1 MWPSVTSFKRRLALL
16 LALVLL
22 PVVQAAT
29 SITLDE
35 ALALA
40 FPDCEVERKTLYLT
54 DDQRQR
60 AAELAV
66 VDSVSGLIH
75 TYRATKEAALVGTA
89 YLDTH
94 TVRTLPETLL
104 VVVDTTGA
112 VSRVEVLS
120 FREPPDYLPRAGWYD
135 QFKGKQLDQNL
146 APNRGIHGIT
156 GATLTTRATT
166 AAVRRV
172 LAIDQILREGVTP

>member
-1 MWPSVTSFKRRLALL
+1 MSPSVTFFKRRLAIL
-16 LALVLL
+16 LALMCL

-29 SITLDE
+29 SITVEE

-40 FPDCEVERKTLYLT
+40 FPGCDVERETLYLT
-54 DDQRQR
+54 DGQRQR
-60 AAELAV
+60 AAEVAV

-75 TYRATKEAALVGTA
+75 SYRATKEATFVGTA

-104 VVVDTTGA
+104 VVVDAHGA

-120 FREPPDYLPRAGWYD
+120 FREPLDYLPRTGWYD
-135 QFKGKQLDQNL
+135 QFKGKQLDHDL

-156 GATLTTRATT
+156 GATLTARATT
-166 AAVRRV
+166 DAVRRV
-172 LAIDQILREGVTP
+172 LAIDRVLREESSP

>member
-1 MWPSVTSFKRRLALL
+1 MWPSVTSFNRGLAVV

-40 FPDCEVERKTLYLT
+40 FPDCDVERQTVYLT

-60 AAELAV
+60 AAEVAV
-66 VDSVSGLIH
+66 VDSVGGLIH
-75 TYRATKEAALVGTA
+75 TYRATKDATLVGTA

-104 VVVDTTGA
+104 VVVDSAGA

-120 FREPPDYLPRAGWYD
+120 FREPPDYFPRAGWYD
-135 QFKGKQLDQNL
+135 QFKGKKLDQNL

-156 GATLTTRATT
+156 GATLTARATT
-166 AAVRRV
+166 TAVRRV
-172 LAIDQILREGVTP
+172 LAIDQILREEAAP